1 MKTLFGVGMYSVDVS
16 IVSEFLLR
24 YGEKAFHVLKMALE
38 VSEEYSVSG
47 KYTPGDFDTKG
58 LVRKLREKGIRY
70 NPTQLL
76 RVMER
81 EYGIIET
88 TYRTS
93 TQHWWSF
100 VNKEAVIEALRIYEG
115 GEDDV
120 IDDPELMV
128 LDLQVKIV
136 DINRILSELKRL
148 RAKVKL
154 TLRDKERLMDIIIN
168 ELPNI
173 ASIVK
178 NALKY
183 SERYKDFILKF
194 KLLIKLANDVIVKM
208 KLDKR
213 VSLIK
218 SDALNDVRIEVDNE
232 EL

>member
-1 MKTLFGVGMYSVDVS
+1 METLLGVGMYSIDVS

-24 YGEKAFHVLKMALE
+24 YGEKAFHVLKTALE

-58 LVRKLREKGIRY
+58 LIRRLREKGIRY
-70 NPTQLL
+70 NPSQLL

-100 VNKEAVIEALRIYEG
+100 VNKEAIIEALKIYEG
-115 GEDDV
+115 GEEDV
-120 IDDPELMV
+120 VDDPELMV
-128 LDLQVKIV
+128 LDLQVKII
-136 DINRILSELKRL
+136 DINKILTELKRL
-148 RAKVKL
+148 RSKVKL
-154 TLRDKERLMDIIIN
+154 TLRDRERLMDIVIN

-173 ASIVK
+173 ALIVK

-183 SERYKDFILKF
+183 SERYRDFILKF
-194 KLLIKLANDVIVKM
+194 KLLVKLTNDVIVKM

-213 VSLIK
+213 VSMIK
-218 SDALNDVRIEVDNE
+218 NESLNDVRIEVDNE

>member
-1 MKTLFGVGMYSVDVS
+1 MKSLLGVGMYSVDVS

-24 YGEKAFHVLKMALE
+24 YGEKAFHVLKTALE
-38 VSEEYSVSG
+38 ISEEYSVSG

-58 LVRKLREKGIRY
+58 LMKKLREKGIRY

-93 TQHWWSF
+93 TQHWWGF
-100 VNKEAVIEALRIYEG
+100 VNKEAVVEALRIYEG

-148 RAKVKL
+148 RTKVKL
-154 TLRDKERLMDIIIN
+154 TSRDKERLMDIIIN

-208 KLDKR
+208 KLDRR

-218 SDALNDVRIEVDNE
+218 SDSLNDVRIEVDNE